1 MINDDVTNLKPTAA
15 DAAALHDQSQAG
27 EFQARSVTLISTAHA
42 IHDSYTGS
50 LPALLP
56 VLIETIGITK
66 SQAGILGIFINIP
79 SLLQPLIGYLAD
91 HTNLRSL
98 IVVAPAVTA
107 VFMSLVGV
115 APSYSIA
122 VLLLLIVGI
131 SSASFHAVAPV
142 VAGILSGKTLGR
154 GMSYMMVGGE
164 MGRTLG
170 PLIVVT
176 FLSVFEVWQM
186 PYLMLYGLLASV
198 LLYFRLKDLPQ
209 HQVNRP
215 PASQSLTQSMR
226 MMGPLLLPVAGYMS
240 LRSLTLA
247 AMTIFLP
254 IYLTENGSTLLL
266 AGASL
271 TIFQAAGMA
280 GALAGGS
287 LSDVFGRRGVL
298 LVSILV
304 TPVLV
309 LLFLF
314 SSQWLGVIL
323 LILMGFFIL
332 SVTPVLMA
340 IVQESFPENRSMAN
354 GSFMTISFLTNA
366 LGMVVIGI
374 AGDRFGLQAT
384 YTASALLMFAA
395 APLVFLLPKNH
406 SSSN

>member
-1 MINDDVTNLKPTAA
+1 MINDDVTNLKPSAA
-15 DAAALHDQSQAG
+15 DAAALLDQGKKG

-42 IHDSYTGS
+42 VHDSYTGF

-56 VLIETIGITK
+56 VLIENIGITK

-91 HTNLRSL
+91 HTNLRAL

-115 APSYSIA
+115 APSYSLV

-198 LLYFRLKDLPQ
+198 LLYFRLKDLP
-209 HQVNRP
+209 HHHTNRP
-215 PASQSLTQSMR
+215 QASQSMTQSIR
-226 MMGPLLLPVAGYMS
+226 MMGPLLLPVAGYMA
-240 LRSLTLA
+240 LRSLTLS
-247 AMTIFLP
+247 AMTVFLP
-254 IYLTENGSTLLL
+254 IYLTENGSTLFL

-287 LSDVFGRRGVL
+287 LSDVFGRRSVL
-298 LVSILV
+298 LISILV

-314 SSQWLGVIL
+314 SAQWFGVIL
-323 LILMGFFIL
+323 VNSDGLFY
-332 SVTPVLMA
+332 
-340 IVQESFPENRSMAN
+340 SFRHPGADGNR
-354 GSFMTISFLTNA
+354 
-366 LGMVVIGI
+366 
-374 AGDRFGLQAT
+374 AGEFSG
-384 YTASALLMFAA
+384 
-395 APLVFLLPKNH
+395 
-406 SSSN
+406 

>member
-1 MINDDVTNLKPTAA
+1 M
-15 DAAALHDQSQAG
+15 
-27 EFQARSVTLISTAHA
+27 
-42 IHDSYTGS
+42 
-50 LPALLP
+50 P
-56 VLIETIGITK
+56 VLIETLGITK

-91 HTNLRSL
+91 HTNLRAL

-115 APSYSIA
+115 APSYSLVI
-122 VLLLLIVGI
+122 LLLLIVGI

-198 LLYFRLKDLPQ
+198 LLYFQLKDLPA
-209 HQVNRP
+209 HHTRRP
-215 PASQSLTQSMR
+215 PSGQSVTDSMR
-226 MMGPLLLPVAGYMS
+226 MMGPLLLPVAGYMA
-240 LRSLTLA
+240 LRSLTLS

-254 IYLTENGSTLLL
+254 IYLTENGSTLFL

-271 TIFQAAGMA
+271 TIFQAAGMV

-287 LSDVFGRRGVL
+287 LSDVFGRRSVL
-298 LVSILV
+298 LISILV
-304 TPVLV
+304 TPILV

-314 SSQWLGVIL
+314 SAQWFGVIL

-340 IVQESFPENRSMAN
+340 IVQESFPDNRSMAN
-354 GSFMTISFLTNA
+354 GSFMAISFLTNA
-366 LGMVVIGI
+366 LGVLAIGF
-374 AGDRFGLQAT
+374 ASDQFGLQAT
-384 YTASALLMFAA
+384 YTASALLMLAA

-406 SSSN
+406 SH

>member
-1 MINDDVTNLKPTAA
+1 MKLFKVYNQALAAGTEICANSIPSRDDPLLINGNVTNLKPTAA

-66 SQAGILGIFINIP
+66 SQPGILGIFINIP

-91 HTNLRSL
+91 HTNLRAL
-98 IVVAPAVTA
+98 IVIAPAVTA
-107 VFMSLVGV
+107 VFMSLVGI

-186 PYLMLYGLLASV
+186 PVSNAVWLAGIGFTLFPLEGFAPTPGQPPAGQPIHDAIHAHDGSAASAGGRLYG
-198 LLYFRLKDLPQ
+198 
-209 HQVNRP
+209 
-215 PASQSLTQSMR
+215 
-226 MMGPLLLPVAGYMS
+226 
-240 LRSLTLA
+240 
-247 AMTIFLP
+247 
-254 IYLTENGSTLLL
+254 
-266 AGASL
+266 
-271 TIFQAAGMA
+271 
-280 GALAGGS
+280 
-287 LSDVFGRRGVL
+287 
-298 LVSILV
+298 
-304 TPVLV
+304 
-309 LLFLF
+309 
-314 SSQWLGVIL
+314 
-323 LILMGFFIL
+323 
-332 SVTPVLMA
+332 
-340 IVQESFPENRSMAN
+340 PEVR
-354 GSFMTISFLTNA
+354 
-366 LGMVVIGI
+366 
-374 AGDRFGLQAT
+374 
-384 YTASALLMFAA
+384 
-395 APLVFLLPKNH
+395 
-406 SSSN
+406 